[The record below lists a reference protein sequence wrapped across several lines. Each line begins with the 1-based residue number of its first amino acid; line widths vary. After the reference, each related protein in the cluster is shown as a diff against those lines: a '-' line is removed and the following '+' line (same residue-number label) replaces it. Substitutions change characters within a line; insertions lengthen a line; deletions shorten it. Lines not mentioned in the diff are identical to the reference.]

1 MIDDSM
7 AKENPSK
14 RNSNVVFYRVFT
26 EFLFVFGFFLVSG
39 FRRQRGAFNGF
50 FSDDYRVLP
59 SFFLTATETQLAAL
73 SDLLLT
79 NQQSLLLDF
88 YRVLL
93 LYTGFLGDDY
103 RVLPSFFLTATVTQ
117 F

>member
-1 MIDDSM
+1 MTPWQKKIQANETATSSFTGFL
-7 AKENPSK
+7 PSF
-14 RNSNVVFYRVFT
+14 VCFGVFFWCRASVDN
-26 EFLFVFGFFLVSG
+26 
-39 FRRQRGAFNGF
+39 GARPNGF
-50 FSDDYRVLP
+50 LSDDYRVLP